1 MLIPAGIAVP
11 FSAVFVG
18 ANPARVAMSVYDDSG
33 SSPSLLLA
41 PFLMN
46 HTVGDVYSAKF
57 TPVTNKSYVIVMAVY
72 TDGTF
77 TTVDGAFPAQSAGAN
92 AQYIS
97 VPLQSMVGRVENTGA
112 PLIPFSIFLG
122 DKKTM
127 ALKVVNDTCCDD
139 GPLDLTS
146 CTEIDV
152 ALQNQD
158 GTIAHRLLTTGQ
170 VAITSPAVLGK
181 FTVPISAVVSALLN
195 VGQFQNF
202 DVTFTIAGEIS
213 TVRFSKGLSVFEV
226 L

>member
-1 MLIPAGIAVP
+1 MLVPAGIAVP

-18 ANPARVAMSVYDDSG
+18 ATPARVAMSVYDDSG
-33 SSPSLLLA
+33 ASPSLLLA

-46 HTVGDVYSAKF
+46 HTVGNVYSAKF
-57 TPVTNKSYVIVMAVY
+57 TPVTNKSYIIVMAVY

-77 TTVDGAFPAQSAGAN
+77 TTVDGAFPAQSVAAS

-97 VPLQSMVGRVENTGA
+97 VPVQTLVGQVENTGA

-122 DKKTM
+122 DNKTM
-127 ALKVVNDTCCDD
+127 WLRVDNDLCCGG

-152 ALQNQD
+152 AFQNQD
-158 GTIAHRLLTTGQ
+158 GTIAHRLLSTAQ
-170 VAITSPAVLGK
+170 VVIASPAVLGK
-181 FTVPISAVVSALLN
+181 FSVPIPTVVSNLLN

-202 DVTFTIAGEIS
+202 DVTFTIAGEVS
-213 TVRFSKGLSVFEV
+213 TVRFSKGLSVYEV
-226 L
+226 P